1 MAHFDATKKH
11 GIKESWYNSSISFC
25 P

>member
-1 MAHFDATKKH
+1 MAHFDATKMH
-11 GIKESWYNSSISFC
+11 GIKENWYNSSISFC